1 MADVATLVFDID
13 STAAGSAA
21 RELLNLSKA
30 SVDLANKSAKLY
42 KMQRDTDGKFI
53 SNAEYAKKN
62 ADAIEN
68 LARSYNP
75 LMAAELA
82 YAKEV
87 QRTAQ
92 AVQLNVMS
100 ETERAATLARTK
112 IALNNAATA
121 QLKFGQAAQ
130 VATHHATNLGFQL
143 NDIGM
148 MMSLGQN
155 PFSLMM
161 QQGPQVAQIFS
172 QMNAEGRK
180 IGPTLIRAFTG
191 MLNPTTAITLA
202 VIGGSAALVQ
212 WGMSAIGAGSDS
224 RTFKDAVSDA
234 ESAIAKLNDASKL
247 LSTGGLTELQNKY
260 GAVTA
265 EVRALVEQERLL
277 ALSDG
282 SKKIN
287 EALGKITS
295 TLGEGLFTSAYGD
308 LENIFNVTSNSAQIL
323 YGVLQDI
330 GKQDTLGKQL
340 ASIEAMKLRLSDA
353 TNGFQKMNDKQ
364 AEMLRSLTEAESLIR
379 QQQRAIAQT
388 PAMINASTQATEAW
402 KSAMA
407 GVLSYVNAVSAS
419 LSNISGGQIKLASIK
434 AETELLKQGKTL
446 REASAA
452 ATVKTAELEGAQ
464 RTKQLELQYGFMG
477 KILGIAEKN
486 QALSVVN
493 AQNELDIAREVAR
506 KRESESKGG
515 GGAGKAA
522 AELKAAEKGFQSLQE
537 LMQKESMFQTAEYEK
552 RQAQLETALNKKL
565 ITEKTYQDLRAQLQM
580 VYFGSEYE
588 KNQVQYQMDLD
599 ALNAAHDQKLLSE
612 EQYQLKLAQLRW
624 KHADELQSG
633 ENNRLSVELNGM
645 ANGFAQM
652 NELAGGGY
660 DQLLRAQK
668 IFSAA
673 SALMSTYTGAAKAL
687 ELPFPQNLI
696 AMGKV
701 LAAGFGLVSAIKG
714 GGGGGGSGGGGA
726 ASTAT
731 SAAATTKTEPTK
743 NILVNLTGPDFLV
756 DMAESIIQ
764 QIYDQSKDG
773 RVIVSRG

>member
-21 RELLNLSKA
+21 RELINLSKA

-180 IGPTLIRAFTG
+180 IGPTLISAFTG
-191 MLNPTTAITLA
+191 MLNPTTALTLA

-493 AQNELDIAREVAR
+493 AQNELDIAREAAR
-506 KRESESKGG
+506 KRESDSKKGG
-515 GGAGKAA
+515 SKAA

-537 LMQKESMFQTAEYEK
+537 LLQKESMFQTAEYEK

-588 KNQVQYQMDLD
+588 KNQVQYQMDQD
-599 ALNAAHDQKLLSE
+599 ALQLAFDQKLLTE
-612 EQYQLKLAQLRW
+612 EQYLMKRREMQHSYYSDAIGVDQSAASQQLSQ
-624 KHADELQSG
+624 
-633 ENNRLSVELNGM
+633 M
-645 ANGFAQM
+645 ASDFGQM
-652 NELAGGGY
+652 SNLAGGGY
-660 DQLLRAQK
+660 DELLKIQK
-668 IFSAA
+668 TFAAGSALINAYLAA
-673 SALMSTYTGAAKAL
+673 SQALADPTLGAFGKL
-687 ELPFPQNLI
+687 M

-701 LAAGFGLVSAIKG
+701 LAAGLGLASAIKG
-714 GGGGGGSGGGGA
+714 AGNGGSGGGA
-726 ASTAT
+726 ASIST